1 MSLLILFCIMQR
13 LSVVIVCKNGEK
25 VIGETIKSFSG
36 LTDDILVYDNGSTD
50 STKAIVKQSNTK
62 LVEGS
67 WEGFG
72 KTKNKANALAK
83 YDWILSLDADEAID
97 EELKQNLLHQGLT
110 DEKNV
115 FEFKFKNFLGDK
127 WLRFGEWGN
136 DKHIRL
142 FNRKEIN
149 WNDADVHEALLLPK
163 NVKVISTGGYVLHKT
178 ASSIAEYENKMENY
192 AALNA
197 EKYFKQH
204 KRSGSLKMFF
214 SAVFSFIKNYFFKL
228 GFLDGI
234 TGYHC
239 ARINARYT
247 FLKYKKL
254 NELNRDSGLQSGKTS

>member
-1 MSLLILFCIMQR
+1 MSLIFLFCSMQR
-13 LSVVIVCKNGEK
+13 FSVVIVCKNGAK

-36 LTDDILVYDNGSTD
+36 LTDDILIYDNGSTD
-50 STKAIVKQSNTK
+50 DTKEIVKQSNAR

-97 EELKQNLLHQGLT
+97 EELKENLMKQDLA
-110 DEKNV
+110 DDKRAI
-115 FEFKFKNFLGDK
+115 EFKFKNFLGNK
-127 WLRFGEWGN
+127 WLRFGEWGD

-142 FNRKEIN
+142 FNRMKIK
-149 WNDADVHEALLLPK
+149 WNDADVHESLLLPDDI
-163 NVKVISTGGYVLHKT
+163 KVISVPGYVLHKT
-178 ASSIAEYENKMENY
+178 AANFSEYQNKMENY

-197 EKYFKQH
+197 EKYFKQQ
-204 KRSGSLKMFF
+204 KRSGVLKMFF
-214 SAVFSFIKNYFFKL
+214 SAIFSFIKNYFFKL
-228 GFLDGI
+228 GFLDGT

-247 FLKYKKL
+247 FLKYKRL
-254 NELNRDSGLQSGKTS
+254 DELWSKKQ